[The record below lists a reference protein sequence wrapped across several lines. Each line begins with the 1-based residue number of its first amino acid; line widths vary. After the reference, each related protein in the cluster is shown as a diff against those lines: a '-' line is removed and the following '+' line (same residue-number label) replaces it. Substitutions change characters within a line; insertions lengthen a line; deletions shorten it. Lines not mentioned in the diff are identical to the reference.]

1 MRPKKRKSAGQPR
14 ISKTGE
20 TVISK
25 TLLLFYQIV
34 PKSQT
39 GGEPPIN
46 WLLRQVEAD
55 QRLELSIN
63 AGDDQAAKIARNE
76 REYAAEHHNG
86 TAIFGERIFDNPQG
100 AA

>member
-1 MRPKKRKSAGQPR
+1 MRPKKRKSAVAPADQQDGRNGNFKNPAF
-14 ISKTGE
+14 ILSNSTK
-20 TVISK
+20 
-25 TLLLFYQIV
+25 
-34 PKSQT
+34 KSN